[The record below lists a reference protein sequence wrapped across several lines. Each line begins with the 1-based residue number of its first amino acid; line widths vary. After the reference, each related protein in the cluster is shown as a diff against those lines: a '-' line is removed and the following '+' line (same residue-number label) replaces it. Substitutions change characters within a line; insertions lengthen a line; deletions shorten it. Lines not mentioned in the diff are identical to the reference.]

1 MAITLLGQKRTGG
14 GSVKKNGK
22 TLVYEESYRF
32 FVQTDDPLTSRY
44 EVLSSS
50 AVPKV
55 NVTIGGGG
63 FTICNSVDAE
73 RDENNATIWHVD
85 ATFSSDIQED
95 NSGANETQSGD
106 PTTWQPIAELGFES
120 FTEVRFTDADG
131 DPFSN
136 SVGIPFASGIPLVRT
151 LTRYD
156 FAQFEP
162 ATTKIDTI
170 ADRNE
175 TVNLGVFNTRLAKTL
190 RLQVKS
196 ATLGYYYGF
205 RVWRVSYSLTYK
217 PDTWKLKVLDVGNS
231 HLPLVN
237 GKFQPYKDSED
248 NRIFGPLDG
257 SGNKATT
264 AAVLEFDKYKAISFS
279 FLRLK

>member
-1 MAITLLGQKRTGG
+1 MAVTLLGQKRTGG

-32 FVQTDDPLTSRY
+32 FVQTDDPLTTRY
-44 EVLSSS
+44 EVLSSN

-55 NVTIGGGG
+55 NVTVGGGG

-73 RDENNATIWHVD
+73 RDEDNATLWHVD

-95 NSGANETQSGD
+95 NSGANESQSGD
-106 PTTWQPIAELGFES
+106 PTTWVPIAELAFET
-120 FTEVRFTDADG
+120 FTEVSYTDANG
-131 DPFSN
+131 DPFDN
-136 SVGIPFASGIPLVRT
+136 SAGIPFASGIPLVRT

-175 TVNLGVFNTRLAKTL
+175 TVNAGTFKGRAAKTL
-190 RLQVKS
+190 RLQVKG
-196 ATLGYYYGF
+196 AALGYYYGY
-205 RVWRVSYSLTYK
+205 RVWRVNYSLTYK
-217 PDTWKLKVLDVGNS
+217 PDTWKFKVLDVGNTY
-231 HLPLVN
+231 LDAGVF
-237 GKFQPYKDSED
+237 KPYLD
-248 NRIFGPLDG
+248 NDGNRMVGPLDG
-257 SGNKATT
+257 SGGKATT
-264 AAVLEFDKYKAISFS
+264 ASILEFDKYDDISFS
-279 FLRLK
+279 FLRYQ